1 MLEIYKDR
9 SRTIGDRVRDLMGT
23 MTIEEKVG
31 QMVQISFNSTSIE
44 EAEEWVS
51 MKCVGSFLHVLGD
64 DARHLQRL
72 AMDTRLGIPMIF
84 GIDAVHGH
92 SLKNGA
98 TLFPSQL
105 SMACSW
111 NPELI
116 EEAGRV
122 TAREVAAD
130 GLHWTFSPI
139 LCLGRDLRWGRINE
153 TFGEDPYLT
162 GVLAASII
170 QGYQGKDLSDH
181 DSILACAKHY
191 IAYGES
197 TGGRDAYDTQIS
209 SRKVREVFLP
219 PFKMAV
225 EAGCATFMSAYQS
238 IDGTPVTSNRKM
250 LRSILKEELNFEGFV
265 VTDWDNTASLVRNQM
280 ASADMDAAVKKAVE
294 SGNDMIMYTKE
305 FYESAIK
312 LVKEGS
318 LSESFIDDAVGRI
331 LTVKFKMGLFDGRA
345 DAAADRSIYSIGCP
359 EHLDTNLE
367 LTRESIVLLENRQ
380 NTLPL
385 RNDIKRLA
393 VIGPNADDI
402 QAQFGDWTFLSHPD
416 PKPGVVPKLQV
427 HTVLNGIRELAG
439 KRSIEVVYH
448 KGCDILDAKDQD
460 ISGAVECAASSD
472 AIIAVVGDCLA
483 QNGEFKDRAD
493 LNLSGSQQKLLEE
506 LKACGRPLIVVLVN
520 GKPLSIPWLMQNA
533 DALLETF
540 NSGLFGGKAVAEVIF
555 GEINPSGRLPIS
567 FPYHSGQLPVYYNQ
581 LPGWPGGKYVDMPE
595 NPLYSFGYGLS
606 FTHFEYSNLKLSST
620 SCTASDT
627 IIASVDVTN
636 TGEMDGS
643 EVVQLY
649 VRDIVSSV
657 VTPIKQLKGFAKV
670 KIKAGE
676 TRTIDIPV
684 RICELCIVNENEE
697 YIVEPGEFEIMVG
710 PDSREES
717 LLKATIISTDSA
729 ESVV

>member
-1 MLEIYKDR
+1 MLEIYKDS
-9 SRTIGDRVRDLMGT
+9 SRTIEERVRDLMDR

-31 QMVQISFNSTSIE
+31 QMVQISYNSTSIE
-44 EAEEWVS
+44 EAEDWAS
-51 MKCVGSFLHVLGD
+51 RKFAGSFLHVLGD
-64 DARHLQRL
+64 NARHLQKL
-72 AMDTRLGIPMIF
+72 AMGTRLGIPMVF

-98 TLFPSQL
+98 TVFPSQL

-116 EEAGRV
+116 EKAGRV

-170 QGYQGKDLSDH
+170 RGYQGRSLSDT

-191 IAYGES
+191 IAYGEA

-219 PFKMAV
+219 PFRMAV
-225 EAGCATFMSAYQS
+225 EAGCVTFMSGYQS
-238 IDGTPVTSNRKM
+238 IDGTPVTSSRKL
-250 LRSILKEELNFEGFV
+250 LRNILKEELGFEGFV

-280 ASADMDAAVKKAVE
+280 VAADMDTAVKKAVE

-318 LSESFIDDAVGRI
+318 LPESLIDDAVGRI
-331 LTVKFKMGLFDGRA
+331 LAVKFRMGLFDGRA
-345 DAAADRSIYSIGCP
+345 DTTTNRSVYSIGCP
-359 EHLDTNLE
+359 EHLDVDLK
-367 LTRESIVLLENRQ
+367 LTRESIVLLENK
-380 NTLPL
+380 NDTLPL
-385 RNDIKRLA
+385 KNGIKRLA

-402 QAQFGDWTFLSHPD
+402 QAQFGDWTFFSHPD
-416 PKPGVVPKLQV
+416 PKPGAVPELRV
-427 HTVLNGIRELAG
+427 HTVLDGIREQAE

-448 KGCDILDAKDQD
+448 KGCDIMDAKNQD
-460 ISGAVECAASSD
+460 IHGAVECAAASD

-520 GKPLSIPWLMQNA
+520 GKPLSIPWLAQNA

-540 NSGLFGGKAVAEVIF
+540 NSGLFGGKAAAEVIF

-581 LPGWPGGKYVDMPE
+581 LPGWHGGKYVDMPV
-595 NPLYSFGYGLS
+595 NPLYSFGYGLC
-606 FTHFEYSNLKLSST
+606 FTQFKYSNLRLSNT
-620 SCTASDT
+620 SCSASDT

-636 TGEMDGS
+636 TGKMDGS

-649 VRDIVSSV
+649 VRDVVSSV
-657 VTPIKQLKGFAKV
+657 VTPVRQLKGFAKV
-670 KIKAGE
+670 EIKAGE
-676 TRTIDIPV
+676 TRTVDIPV
-684 RICELCIVNENEE
+684 RICELCIVNEDDK

-717 LLKATIISTDSA
+717 LQKAAITVA
-729 ESVV
+729 

>member
-1 MLEIYKDR
+1 MLEIYNDR
-9 SRTIGDRVRDLMGT
+9 SRTIGDRVRDLIGR

-31 QMVQISFNSTSIE
+31 QMLQISYNSTSVE

-51 MKCVGSFLHVLGD
+51 KKCVGSFLHVLGD
-64 DARHLQRL
+64 NARHLQRL
-72 AMDTRLGIPMIF
+72 AMDTRLGIPMVF

-98 TLFPSQL
+98 TIFPSQL

-111 NPELI
+111 NPELV

-162 GVLAASII
+162 GVLAAAII

-191 IAYGES
+191 IAYGEA

-219 PFKMAV
+219 PFRMAV
-225 EAGCATFMSAYQS
+225 DAGCATFMSAYQS

-250 LRSILKEELNFEGFV
+250 LRSILKDELNFEGFV
-265 VTDWDNTASLVRNQM
+265 VTDWDNTAGLVRNQM
-280 ASADMDAAVKKAVE
+280 VAADMDAAVKKAVE

-345 DAAADRSIYSIGCP
+345 DTAADQSMCSIGCP
-359 EHLDTNLE
+359 EHLDTNLK
-367 LTRESIVLLENRQ
+367 LTRESIVLLENKKH
-380 NTLPL
+380 TLPL
-385 RNDIKRLA
+385 KNDIKRLA

-416 PKPGVVPKLQV
+416 PKPGVVPKLHV
-427 HTVLNGIRELAG
+427 HTVLNGIRELAE
-439 KRSIEVVYH
+439 KRNIEVVYH
-448 KGCDILDAKDQD
+448 KGCDIMDAKNQD

-483 QNGEFKDRAD
+483 QYGEFKDRAD

-520 GKPLSIPWLMQNA
+520 GKPLSVPWLAQNA

-581 LPGWPGGKYVDMPE
+581 LPGWHGGKYMDMPE

-606 FTHFEYSNLKLSST
+606 FTHFEYSNLRLSGT

-627 IIASVDVTN
+627 VIASVDVTN

-649 VRDIVSSV
+649 VRDMVSSV
-657 VTPIKQLKGFAKV
+657 VTPIRQLKGFAKV
-670 KIKAGE
+670 EIKAGE
-676 TRTIDIPV
+676 TRVIDIPV
-684 RICELCIVNENEE
+684 RICELCIVNEDEK
-697 YIVEPGEFEIMVG
+697 YIVEAGEFEIMVG

-717 LLKATIISTDSA
+717 MLKAAIA
-729 ESVV
+729 VA